1 MTRPEFRY
9 PYVPAGRSLHSS
21 SSDNGGG
28 KSPQVGSPDSGSASQ
43 KSAGSDF
50 LTESI
55 YHNVRNIFNQN
66 LLSQLG
72 FCIDRMSLNHCSASL
87 VTLTARTCAYAFFF
101 CPGVADVL
109 VRLWKTSP
117 DGLRRVV
124 TLHDPS
130 FSMKARAQTSEEV
143 ASYFP
148 PALRSLSFTSH
159 VALVRSL
166 RERATP
172 PIAAARIN
180 WYGSWI
186 TKWNGRETDL
196 LFVFIKHFHLLLAD
210 FAPTASMPKSK
221 LIYIPGLL
229 IIQTQILRL
238 LDDTLSRSSGELPE
252 SLSFTTKQQRTPNFD
267 DIIAGG
273 ADTTTAAPLGTAN
286 SLRAMSENRLLLL
299 LRDVI
304 ADHQIGY
311 EVRLHFVE
319 AMSDLLKAVTR
330 KTSLFD
336 HNACFVLMD
345 FVQ

>member
-1 MTRPEFRY
+1 MGMANSEPPDVPPLPTTPTAAALESKGVKISHSGDCSPKKRDELWNVFRSLDTDLQKFRSKSGNLKANVIRNNVLPLLTRYAHHPSNYSLRPEDLDRRTNILNKWWTALIETLNGGGQTLAVANADRPAYFETLTVIMTRPEFRY

-109 VRLWKTSP
+109 VRLWKTSA

-159 VALVRSL
+159 VAL
-166 RERATP
+166 
-172 PIAAARIN
+172 
-180 WYGSWI
+180 
-186 TKWNGRETDL
+186 
-196 LFVFIKHFHLLLAD
+196 
-210 FAPTASMPKSK
+210 
-221 LIYIPGLL
+221 
-229 IIQTQILRL
+229 
-238 LDDTLSRSSGELPE
+238 
-252 SLSFTTKQQRTPNFD
+252 
-267 DIIAGG
+267 
-273 ADTTTAAPLGTAN
+273 
-286 SLRAMSENRLLLL
+286 
-299 LRDVI
+299 
-304 ADHQIGY
+304 
-311 EVRLHFVE
+311 
-319 AMSDLLKAVTR
+319 
-330 KTSLFD
+330 
-336 HNACFVLMD
+336 
-345 FVQ
+345 